1 MADKKRLP
9 RERETTSH
17 NDSQRDY
24 KQHFQPPSIEL
35 HKTSLKKIYQI

>member
-17 NDSQRDY
+17 NNSQRDC
-24 KQHFQPPSIEL
+24 KQHFQPSSIEL
-35 HKTSLKKIYQI
+35 HKTLLKKICQI